1 MKILT
6 VNAIILI
13 PSCLML
19 CLFWVIF
26 VSIGHEVKSR
36 LAQLVCDRGRRDSTS
51 ISLLSPFSNNIVSF
65 RLLPCDYFK
74 KKHKLCI
81 LILSESESK
90 QERLEEKEKGKG

>member
-1 MKILT
+1 
-6 VNAIILI
+6 
-13 PSCLML
+13 ML

-26 VSIGHEVKSR
+26 VSIRHEVKSR

-74 KKHKLCI
+74 KKKHKLCI